1 MTQETG
7 RSLQRLHARIEGRVQ
22 GVGFRYF
29 VLTRAQAL
37 GLTGWVGNRV
47 DGQVEVVAEGEH
59 DALENL
65 LAVLFEG
72 PRGALVMDVHYE
84 WGVASG
90 EFDHFGV
97 QIRY

>member
-1 MTQETG
+1 MTLEAG

-29 VLTRAQAL
+29 VLMEAQAL

-59 DALENL
+59 EPLEKL
-65 LAVLFEG
+65 LASLYEG

-84 WGVASG
+84 WGDASG
-90 EFDHFGV
+90 KFDHFGV
-97 QIRY
+97 QSRY

>member
-7 RSLQRLHARIEGRVQ
+7 RSHQRLHARIEGRVQ

-29 VLTRAQAL
+29 VLMEAQAL

-59 DALENL
+59 ELLEKL
-65 LAVLFEG
+65 LASLNQG

-90 EFDHFGV
+90 EFGHFGV
-97 QIRY
+97 QSRY

>member
-1 MTQETG
+1 MTGETG
-7 RSLQRLHARIEGRVQ
+7 SSHQRLHAHIEGRVQ

-29 VLTRAQAL
+29 VLMEAQAL

-59 DALENL
+59 EPLEKL
-65 LAVLFEG
+65 LTELYEG

-97 QIRY
+97 QSRY

>member
-1 MTQETG
+1 MTQESD

-29 VLTRAQAL
+29 VLKEAQTL
-37 GLTGWVGNRV
+37 GLTGWVANRI

-59 DALENL
+59 EALEKL
-65 LAVLFEG
+65 LAVLHEG

-84 WGVASG
+84 WGDASG

-97 QIRY
+97 DHY